1 MAVSG
6 GMGGKRTALAAAGL
20 VLVLFLVSLDQTV
33 VGTAMPRVVAE
44 LDGFE
49 LYAWVTTSYLL
60 AETVV
65 IPIVGKLGDLWGRK
79 WITVAGVAVFLV
91 GSALCGIAQDMTQ
104 LVVFRGVQGLG
115 GGMLLSTVFTSVAD
129 IFPDPARRARYQGL
143 FFGVFSI
150 SSVIGPS
157 LGGWITDA
165 FDWRYVFFLNLP
177 LGVLSLIALPFVLP
191 NGERRRAAS
200 IDYLGALTSTVAVVA
215 LLLAL
220 SWAGEGYGW
229 GSTRVLAG
237 LVVAAVF
244 VALFLPIEAR
254 SPEPILPLSM
264 FRDRSFASASIV
276 MFGVGIGMFGVI
288 LYTPLFVQGVLGY
301 TATGSGAIL
310 TPLILTMTAMGI
322 VGGVLMARVN
332 RIKPFLIAGTVFMAL
347 GAYLLSTLGVGSTTT
362 TVALFLFVTGLGL
375 GLIMPTTTLAV
386 QTIAG
391 EENMGVATAATQFI
405 RSIGS
410 TVGTAAI
417 GTLVTSGYAN
427 GLRQGVPEG
436 TPDRLVG
443 ALEEP
448 NALVSPAALGALER
462 VAGAL
467 PGGDGLV
474 DGLLTAAREALAGA
488 IQTGFLFVLATAMF
502 SVAGALLMRNLRLKG
517 GPTAGPVPVRAD
529 EDLAAG
535 ISAGASAASSA
546 SLPREARRPNMED
559 GGAAQEGEERGAVRR
574 GRGIS

>member
-6 GMGGKRTALAAAGL
+6 GLGGRRTALAAAGL
-20 VLVLFLVSLDQTV
+20 ILVLFLVSLDQTV
-33 VGTAMPRVVAE
+33 VGTAMPQVVAE
-44 LDGFE
+44 LNGFE

-129 IFPDPARRARYQGL
+129 IFPDPARRAKYQGL

-165 FDWRYVFFLNLP
+165 YDWRYVFFLNLP
-177 LGVLSLIALPFVLP
+177 LGVISLIALPFVLP
-191 NGERRRAAS
+191 RGEVRRGAK
-200 IDYLGALTSTVAVVA
+200 IDYLGAFTATVCVVA

-229 GSTRVLAG
+229 GSTRVLVG
-237 LVVAAVF
+237 LAVAAV
-244 VALFLPIEAR
+244 ALAAFLPIEAR
-254 SPEPILPLSM
+254 ASEPIIPLSM
-264 FRDRSFASASIV
+264 FRNRSFTSASIV
-276 MFGVGIGMFGVI
+276 MFMVGIGMFGVI
-288 LYTPLFVQGVLGY
+288 LYTPLFVQGVLGF
-301 TATGSGAIL
+301 TATGSGAVL

-332 RIKPFLIAGTVFMAL
+332 RIKPFLVAGTVSMAI
-347 GAYLLSTLGVGSTTT
+347 GAYLLSTLGVGSSTT
-362 TVALFLFVTGLGL
+362 TVAVFLFVTGLGL
-375 GLIMPTTTLAV
+375 GLIMPTTTLGV

-410 TVGTAAI
+410 TVGTAVI
-417 GTLVTSGYAN
+417 GTLVTSGYAE
-427 GLRQGVPEG
+427 GLRTNAPEG
-436 TPDRLVG
+436 TPDRLLS
-443 ALEEP
+443 ALGEP
-448 NALVSPAALGALER
+448 NALVSPQALGALER

-467 PGGDGLV
+467 PGGERV
-474 DGLLTAAREALAGA
+474 VSGLLGAARESLAGA
-488 IQTGFLFVLATAMF
+488 IQGGFLFVLVAAVL
-502 SVAGALLMRNLRLKG
+502 SVAGALFMGNIHLKDKPATG
-517 GPTAGPVPVRAD
+517 LVPGEEAG
-529 EDLAAG
+529 ELA
-535 ISAGASAASSA
+535 AGASAAAST
-546 SLPREARRPNMED
+546 SLPRAPRQPYGKNGAPVDD
-559 GGAAQEGEERGAVRR
+559 GSEEREAARARHQGSA
-574 GRGIS
+574 

>member
-1 MAVSG
+1 
-6 GMGGKRTALAAAGL
+6 
-20 VLVLFLVSLDQTV
+20 
-33 VGTAMPRVVAE
+33 
-44 LDGFE
+44 
-49 LYAWVTTSYLL
+49 
-60 AETVV
+60 
-65 IPIVGKLGDLWGRK
+65 
-79 WITVAGVAVFLV
+79 
-91 GSALCGIAQDMTQ
+91 
-104 LVVFRGVQGLG
+104 
-115 GGMLLSTVFTSVAD
+115 MLLSTVFTSVAD

-177 LGVLSLIALPFVLP
+177 LGLLSLVALPFVLP

-200 IDYLGALTSTVAVVA
+200 IDYLGALTSTVAIVA

-229 GSTRVLAG
+229 GSARVLAG
-237 LVVAAVF
+237 FAVAALF
-244 VALFLPIEAR
+244 LALFLPIEAR

-264 FRDRSFASASIV
+264 FRDRSFVSASIV

-301 TATGSGAIL
+301 TATGSGAVL

-332 RIKPFLIAGTVFMAL
+332 RIKPFLLAGTVLMAL
-347 GAYLLSTLGVGSTTT
+347 GAYLLSTLGVGSSTT

-417 GTLVTSGYAN
+417 GTLVTSGYVN
-427 GLRQGVPEG
+427 GLREGVPQG

-443 ALEEP
+443 GLEEP
-448 NALVSPAALGALER
+448 NALVSPEALGALER
-462 VAGAL
+462 AAGAL
-467 PGGDGLV
+467 PGGEGLV
-474 DGLLTAAREALAGA
+474 GGLLAAAREALAGA
-488 IQTGFLFVLATAMF
+488 VQTGFLFVLATAVL
-502 SVAGALLMRNLRLKG
+502 SVAGALLMRNLRLKQG
-517 GPTAGPVPVRAD
+517 EVAGPGGEAD
-529 EDLAAG
+529 ELAAG
-535 ISAGASAASSA
+535 ASAGASAASSA
-546 SLPREARRPNMED
+546 SLPREARRPGAD
-559 GGAAQEGEERGAVRR
+559 GETGEIGTGRR
-574 GRGIS
+574 RRKAS